1 MAARRKYVLRKFK
14 TALLS
19 RDAAE
24 NADPRAARNIPDSS
38 CATPFNSEL
47 SVSLP

>member
-24 NADPRAARNIPDSS
+24 NADPRATSLIPLVPHPSIQ
-38 CATPFNSEL
+38 N
-47 SVSLP
+47 